1 MVGDGRTCQ
10 HTDLLASY
18 TEALAFVNTADDIS
32 VGLGYI
38 ADLKL
43 HLNGLTHGCR
53 VLCLIKRQV
62 VNDGFRTVTQHKRIT
77 VPPTGFPVHTLEA
90 GSDAFVF
97 PNRRIRLAI
106 AASCCR

>member
-1 MVGDGRTCQ
+1 MVGDRGACE
-10 HTDLLASY
+10 HTDLLACN
-18 TEALAFVNTADDIS
+18 TEAFTVVDTTDDIG
-32 VGLGYI
+32 VGLGNV
-38 ADLKL
+38 ANLEL